1 MENKSSLD
9 NHDNIFF
16 IDSHCHL
23 QDYTRED
30 LDIILNHCS
39 NSNIKIFYS
48 NCTCESDF
56 QKNLDI
62 SQNEELLK
70 KNNITKII
78 YGIGY
83 HPWSLNYPLTNKEK
97 WFDEFSKFIDE
108 KLVKNN
114 IKFFIGE
121 IGIDGGKIK
130 KTFSLNDQIEI
141 FQKQLSYANDKNLLV
156 HIHCVYEWDKL
167 YKIMSNMN
175 LDNLIKNKKILLHS
189 FQGKVKHINKFNNL
203 NVYYSISSGCF
214 NTGNYEMLK
223 NLPLEKILFESDSP
237 SMFNKAVYD
246 NEKDY
251 QHFYSE
257 NKKNNSPESIKFLCD
272 KLAKLRNMKSEELAK
287 IAYKNSLE
295 ILKEFL

>member
-1 MENKSSLD
+1 MEKNNNNL
-9 NHDNIFF
+9 FY

-23 QDYTRED
+23 QDYTEED

-62 SQNEELLK
+62 SQNQELLQ
-70 KNNITKII
+70 KNNINKII

-83 HPWSLNYPLTNKEK
+83 HPWSLNYPLNNKEK
-97 WFDEFSKFIDE
+97 WFDELVEFINE
-108 KLVKNN
+108 NL
-114 IKFFIGE
+114 IKKKIKYFIGE

-141 FQKQLSYANDKNLLV
+141 FKKQLIYANDNNLLV

-167 YKIMSNMN
+167 YKIMSNIN

-203 NVYYSISSGCF
+203 NVYYSISSGCY
-214 NTGNYEMLK
+214 TSGNYEMLK
-223 NLPLEKILFESDSP
+223 NLPLDKILFESDSP
-237 SMFNKAVYD
+237 SMFNKAVYND
-246 NEKDY
+246 AKEYEN
-251 QHFYSE
+251 FYSE
-257 NKKNNSPESIKFLCD
+257 NKKNNSPESIKYLCI
-272 KLAKLRNMKSEELAK
+272 KLAELKNMKYEDLAK
-287 IAYKNSLE
+287 IVYKNSLE
-295 ILKEFL
+295 VLNEFN

>member
-1 MENKSSLD
+1 MESHNSANND
-9 NHDNIFF
+9 DFIFF

-23 QDYTRED
+23 QDYSKED
-30 LDIILNHCS
+30 LDIILKHCS
-39 NSNIKIFYS
+39 NNNIKTFYT

-56 QKNLDI
+56 QKNFEI
-62 SQNEELLK
+62 SQNQEIIQ

-83 HPWSLNYPLTNKEK
+83 HPWSLNYPLNNQEK
-97 WFDEFSKFIDE
+97 WFEEFKQYIND
-108 KLVKNN
+108 KLIKNN

-130 KTFSLNDQIEI
+130 KTFPLNDQIEI
-141 FQKQLSYANDKNLLV
+141 FKKQLSYANDNNLLV

-189 FQGKVKHINKFNNL
+189 FQGKAKHINKFNNL
-203 NVYYSISSGCF
+203 NVYYSISSGCYT
-214 NTGNYEMLK
+214 TGNYEMLK
-223 NLPLEKILFESDSP
+223 YLPLDKILFESDSP

-246 NEKDY
+246 DEKNY
-251 QHFYSE
+251 SHFYSQD
-257 NKKNNSPESIKFLCD
+257 KKNNSPESIKYLCI
-272 KLAKLRNMKSEELAK
+272 KLAQLRNMTFEDLAK
-287 IAYKNSLE
+287 KVYNNSLE
-295 ILKEFL
+295 ILKEFI

>member
-1 MENKSSLD
+1 MENNNSETKIS
-9 NHDNIFF
+9 F

-23 QDYTRED
+23 QDYTQDD
-30 LDIILNHCS
+30 LNNILKNCS
-39 NSNIKIFYS
+39 EIGLKTLYS
-48 NCTCESDF
+48 NCTCEEDF

-62 SQNEELLK
+62 CLNEDLLK
-70 KNNITKII
+70 KNNISKII

-83 HPWSLNYPLTNKEK
+83 HPWSLKYPLNNPDT
-97 WFDEFSKFIDE
+97 WFNELISFIED

-130 KTFSLNDQIEI
+130 KTFSLDQQIEI
-141 FQKQLSYANDKNLLV
+141 FKKQLLYANKHNLLV

-167 YKIMSNMN
+167 YKIMSN
-175 LDNLIKNKKILLHS
+175 LKIDNLIKNNKILLHS

-203 NVYYSISSGCF
+203 NCFFSISSGCF
-214 NTGNYEMLK
+214 TTGNYEMLK
-223 NLPLEKILFESDSP
+223 NLPLNKILFESDSP
-237 SMFNKAVYD
+237 SMFNKNVYD
-246 NEKDY
+246 NEKQY

-257 NKKNNSPESIKFLCD
+257 EKKNNSPESIKYLCI
-272 KLAKLRNMKSEELAK
+272 KMAELRNMNYEELAK
-287 IAYKNSLE
+287 NIYNNSLG